1 MNENILKICK
11 SWSGSIMDIEDI
23 EKQYLGLTLAK
34 KHYLYNEANK
44 SVRDLYK
51 LLNIYSK
58 ENIHTFNEDFESII
72 DLLTIDLN
80 LIALD
85 NDTKFIKLDPAV
97 VLLCRLD
104 KNNKKLR

>member
-1 MNENILKICK
+1 MNENILIVCK
-11 SWSGSIMDIEDI
+11 EWSGSVMDIEDI

-34 KHYLYNEANK
+34 RHYLYNEANK
-44 SVRDLYK
+44 SFRDLDR
-51 LLNIYSK
+51 LLNGYSQK
-58 ENIHTFNEDFESII
+58 NNHTFNEDFESRI

-80 LIALD
+80 LIAID
-85 NDTKFIKLDPAV
+85 NDTEFIKLDPAV